1 MSLMKDIK
9 IDVSETIS
17 NYINMIK
24 NNPATRQELIIDI
37 ITSYG
42 ILSIS
47 GCKDVNY
54 IRVVAKLAFRE
65 YKSLPSAGVE
75 GFTP

>member
-1 MSLMKDIK
+1 MKDIK

-24 NNPATRQELIIDI
+24 NNPVMRQELIIDI
-37 ITSYG
+37 INSYG

-47 GCKDVNY
+47 GCKDMNY
-54 IRVVAKLAFRE
+54 IDDDV
-65 YKSLPSAGVE
+65 YI
-75 GFTP
+75 